1 MMGLMLNY
9 IMCMD
14 VGMFE
19 CGDCTGL
26 YQELV
31 RALQAC
37 DVPARQVLDGL
48 A

>member
-9 IMCMD
+9 IMCMA

-19 CGDCTGL
+19 SGDYTGL

-31 RALQAC
+31 RVLQAC
-37 DVPARQVLDGL
+37 DVPASPVLDGL